1 VQEASLGEE
10 GQAAMD
16 GSITC
21 PQLSGDPVLRQAVSL
36 TLDMGENL
44 LASEVFD
51 GVGTRYYSHSLP
63 EIPLQIN

>member
-1 VQEASLGEE
+1 
-10 GQAAMD
+10 MD